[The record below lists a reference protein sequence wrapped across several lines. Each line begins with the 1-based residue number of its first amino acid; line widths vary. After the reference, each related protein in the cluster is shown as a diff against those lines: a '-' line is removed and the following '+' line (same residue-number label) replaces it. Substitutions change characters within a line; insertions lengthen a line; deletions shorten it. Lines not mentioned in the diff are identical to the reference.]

1 MHIAIIK
8 LSTDTTKESNAL
20 NKHFKIWCKR
30 LIQKYMLLHSY
41 LKFSFKILSFPY

>member
-20 NKHFKIWCKR
+20 NKHLKIQCKR
-30 LIQKYMLLHSY
+30 LIQNICYCIH
-41 LKFSFKILSFPY
+41 II